1 MIAIL
6 LGIFFG
12 NFFKIRDTFQKG
24 LDFTRDYLLKL
35 GIICLGIQL
44 KPFEFL
50 DFGKI
55 AIPLILICIISV
67 LIVIKL
73 LIKKLKIPTR
83 MAYLISIGST
93 VCGTTAIMAT
103 APVIRANKSEVSYAI
118 ANITLF
124 GILSMLLYPY
134 FANFYFEGNSLF
146 AGLFLGTAIH
156 ETSQVAAAGLIYD
169 QQFNSPETLNIATVT
184 KLIRNTS
191 LIIMIPLFAF
201 LYNRGHTNKKNYS
214 ILNIFPYFV
223 LGFVGMIILRNI
235 GDQIFLIDS
244 TSNWN
249 EMINFIKTCSKI
261 FLTMAMAA
269 IGLNLVLGF
278 GNLISFGHAAFFGL
292 GGYISGI
299 LATHA
304 FNSEPILNWPI
315 IISGSSNLLVIWTL
329 TIVLCSILGLVM
341 GFFCLRTTGVY
352 FIMITLAFAQMLY
365 YFSISWPAYGG
376 EDGLSIYMRNI
387 FPYFKKLES
396 HKVLN
401 SDFTGHEGPVAVEAG
416 NNMAN
421 PLYQAFINAGVE
433 AGYTKTQD
441 YNGYRQE
448 GFGQKFMNVDAGVRA
463 SSSYAYLRPIKHRAN
478 LKILCKSLVTRII
491 FEQKKAVGGEILRKN
506 KKISFLKH

>member
-1 MIAIL
+1 MAYKKYLVVVPGIILAFILYSLSQGFNNIIGVELLEYNKSPISTAMIAIL

-44 KPFEFL
+44 KPFEFF

-67 LIVIKL
+67 LVVIKL
-73 LIKKLKIPTR
+73 LTKKLKIPTR

-103 APVIRANKSEVSYAI
+103 APIIKANKSEVSYAI

-201 LYNRGHTNKKNYS
+201 LYNRGHKNEKNYS

-223 LGFVGMIILRNI
+223 LGFIGMIILRNV
-235 GDQIFLIDS
+235 GDQIFLIDN
-244 TSNWN
+244 TAYWN
-249 EMINFIKTCSKI
+249 EMINFIKATSKI
-261 FLTMAMAA
+261 LLTMAMAA
-269 IGLNLVLGF
+269 IGL
-278 GNLISFGHAAFFGL
+278 S
-292 GGYISGI
+292 
-299 LATHA
+299 T
-304 FNSEPILNWPI
+304 
-315 IISGSSNLLVIWTL
+315 
-329 TIVLCSILGLVM
+329 
-341 GFFCLRTTGVY
+341 
-352 FIMITLAFAQMLY
+352 
-365 YFSISWPAYGG
+365 
-376 EDGLSIYMRNI
+376 
-387 FPYFKKLES
+387 
-396 HKVLN
+396 
-401 SDFTGHEGPVAVEAG
+401 
-416 NNMAN
+416 
-421 PLYQAFINAGVE
+421 
-433 AGYTKTQD
+433 
-441 YNGYRQE
+441 
-448 GFGQKFMNVDAGVRA
+448 
-463 SSSYAYLRPIKHRAN
+463 N
-478 LKILCKSLVTRII
+478 LKDIKDMGHRPFVVGFVAMLTVGVISI
-491 FEQKKAVGGEILRKN
+491 FTIEIY
-506 KKISFLKH
+506 LKLFT